1 MMINADAR
9 HIPLVDD
16 SVQCCV
22 TSPPYYK
29 LRDYGNDK
37 QIGIEDT
44 AQSYVEEMTRVFR
57 EVRRVLTDTGTLW
70 LNLGDSYN
78 KNQLSGIPWRVAFA
92 LQADGWY
99 LRQDIIWSKPN
110 PMPESVNNRC
120 AKSHEYIFLLTK
132 SPKYVFNAAAIA
144 QPITDVSRRRYE
156 AVIRRNEQFDP
167 KKHKHT
173 TGVQSPMEI
182 LTRTAQKSLDT
193 GTRKERSVW
202 NGRGVW
208 TIPTGGNAAA
218 GHFATFPQALPDKCI
233 LAGSDEGDIV
243 LDPFSGSG
251 TTGIAAKWRRRKYI
265 GLELNPDYV
274 KLSVDRLSATPDA
287 EPTLPFSEDANDK

>member
-44 AQSYVEEMTRVFR
+44 AQSYVEEMTQVFR

-132 SPKYVFNAAAIA
+132 SPKYVFNAEAIA
-144 QPITDVSRRRYE
+144 QPITPVSRRRYE
-156 AVIRRNEQFDP
+156 AVIKRNERFDP

-173 TGVQSPMEI
+173 SGVQSPMEI
-182 LTRTAQKSLDT
+182 LTRTAPKMLAD
-193 GTRKERSVW
+193 GTRKERS
-202 NGRGVW
+202 VW

-218 GHFATFPQALPDKCI
+218 GHFATFPQELPEKCI
-233 LAGSDEGDIV
+233 LAGSNEGDIV

-274 KLSVDRLSATPDA
+274 KLSVDRLSAAPDA
-287 EPTLPFSEDANDK
+287 EPTLPFSEDTNGK

>member
-9 HIPLVDD
+9 HIPLADD

-44 AQSYVEEMTRVFR
+44 TQSYVEEMTRVFR

-132 SPKYVFNAAAIA
+132 SPKYVFNPKAIA
-144 QPITDVSRRRYE
+144 QPITAVSRRRYE
-156 AVIRRNEQFDP
+156 AVIKRNERFDP

-173 TGVQSPMEI
+173 SGVQSPMEI
-182 LTRTAQKSLDT
+182 LTRTAPKRLAD
-193 GTRKERSVW
+193 GTRKERS
-202 NGRGVW
+202 VW

-218 GHFATFPQALPDKCI
+218 GHFATFPQALPDRCI
-233 LAGSDEGDIV
+233 LAGSNEGDIV

-251 TTGIAAKWRRRKYI
+251 TTGIAAKWHRRKYV

-274 KLSVDRLSATPDA
+274 KLSVDRLSAAPDA
-287 EPTLPFSEDANDK
+287 ERTLF

>member
-9 HIPLVDD
+9 HIPLVDN
-16 SVQCCV
+16 SVHCCV

-57 EVRRVLTDTGTLW
+57 DVRRVLTDSGTLW

-110 PMPESVNNRC
+110 PMPESVKNRC

-144 QPITDVSRRRYE
+144 QDITPVSRRRYE
-156 AVIRRNEQFDP
+156 AVIKRNERFDT

-173 TGVQSPMEI
+173 SGVQSPMEI
-182 LTRTAQKSLDT
+182 LTRTAAKMLAD

-202 NGRGVW
+202 
-208 TIPTGGNAAA
+208 TIPTGGNSAA

-233 LAGSDEGDIV
+233 LAGSNEGDIV

-251 TTGIAAKWRRRKYI
+251 TTGIAAKWRRRRYV
-265 GLELNPDYV
+265 GLELNPDYI
-274 KLSVDRLSATPDA
+274 KLSVDRLSTAPDA
-287 EPTLPFSEDANDK
+287 ERTLY